1 LKGNRADVSE
11 HEQPERRR
19 VRGRRLTDK
28 QALVLELVSEGLEN
42 KEIGHRM
49 GLSEQAVKEHVSTLL
64 HRLAVR
70 NRAALAEIA
79 TELKIIGTSDLDPE
93 WLNYIFKRSPVM
105 TAIVRGPDHVFVA
118 VNAAYADVAGASEGL
133 IGRSFR
139 EVFPAGAIKVLD
151 EVYRTGKPQLL
162 HNFRGR
168 WGRQPEEEDGYAEVT
183 LQPLPGPEGVAGIS
197 ILAVDV
203 TDAVR
208 ARQQLVELSEEELA
222 LLDLIPSAIIV
233 LDRRG
238 SIVKVNR
245 AAKTLL
251 GDGPFAA
258 VSSESAKRYQ
268 LRDATTGGELPSV
281 DEALVR
287 ALSGETFRDLRIR
300 MFLPARGRETSL
312 RIDAE
317 PLRAPDGAV
326 RAVVAA
332 LTELEHSASA

>member
-1 LKGNRADVSE
+1 LSDNAPE
-11 HEQPERRR
+11 AERRR

-28 QALVLELVSEGLEN
+28 QALVLDLVSEGLEN

-79 TELKIIGTSDLDPE
+79 TELKIVGTSDLDPE

-118 VNAAYADVAGASEGL
+118 VNAAYADASGTTEGL
-133 IGRSFR
+133 VGRSFR

-151 EVYRTGKPQLL
+151 EVYATGKSQLL

-168 WGRQPEEEDGYAEVT
+168 WGRQPDEEDGYAEVT

-197 ILAVDV
+197 ILAVDM

-208 ARQQLVELSEEELA
+208 ARQQLAELSEEELA
-222 LLDLIPSAIIV
+222 MLDLIPSAIIV
-233 LDRRG
+233 LDRLG
-238 SIVKVNR
+238 AIVKVNR
-245 AAKTLL
+245 AARALL
-251 GDGPFAA
+251 GDGPFSA
-258 VSSESAKRYQ
+258 VSSESAKRYR
-268 LRDATTGGELPSV
+268 LRDAAGGELPSV

-287 ALSGETFRDLRIR
+287 ALAGETFRDLRIR
-300 MFLPARGRETSL
+300 IFLPARGRETSL

-332 LTELEHSASA
+332 LTELEQSASA

>member
-11 HEQPERRR
+11 PEPERRR

-93 WLNYIFKRSPVM
+93 WLSYIFKRSPVM

-139 EVFPAGAIKVLD
+139 EVFPAGAVKVLD
-151 EVYRTGKPQLL
+151 EVYATGKPQLL

-168 WGRQPEEEDGYAEVT
+168 WGRQPDEEDGYAEVT

-208 ARQQLVELSEEELA
+208 ARQKLVELSEEELA
-222 LLDLIPSAIIV
+222 LLDLLPSAIIV

-238 SIVKVNR
+238 AIVKVNR

-251 GDGPFAA
+251 GDGPFAP

-332 LTELEHSASA
+332 LTELEYSASA

>member
-1 LKGNRADVSE
+1 LKASGADVSE
-11 HEQPERRR
+11 PEQPERRR
-19 VRGRRLTDK
+19 VLGRRLTDK

-79 TELKIIGTSDLDPE
+79 TELKIVGTTELDPE

-118 VNAAYADVAGASEGL
+118 VNAAYADASGTTEGL
-133 IGRSFR
+133 VGRSFR
-139 EVFPAGAIKVLD
+139 DVFPAGAIEILD
-151 EVYRTGKPQLL
+151 EVYATGKPQLL

-168 WGRQPEEEDGYAEVT
+168 WGRQPDEDDGYAEVT

-197 ILAVDV
+197 ILAVDM

-208 ARQQLVELSEEELA
+208 ARQKLVELSEEELA

-238 SIVKVNR
+238 AIVKVNR
-245 AAKTLL
+245 AAKALL

-258 VSSESAKRYQ
+258 VSSESAKPYR
-268 LRDATTGGELPSV
+268 LRDATTGREFRSV
-281 DEALVR
+281 DETLER
-287 ALSGETFRDLRIR
+287 ALAGETFRDLRIR
-300 MFLPARGRETSL
+300 MFLPARGRDASL
-312 RIDAE
+312 RVDAE

-332 LTELEHSASA
+332 LTELENSAPA

>member
-1 LKGNRADVSE
+1 M
-11 HEQPERRR
+11 
-19 VRGRRLTDK
+19 RGRRLTDK
-28 QALVLELVSEGLEN
+28 QTLVLELVSEGLEN

-79 TELKIIGTSDLDPE
+79 TELKIVGTTDLDPE

-118 VNAAYADVAGASEGL
+118 VNAAYADASGTTEGL

-139 EVFPAGAIKVLD
+139 DVFPAGAIKVLD
-151 EVYRTGKPQLL
+151 EVYATGKSQLL

-168 WGRQPEEEDGYAEVT
+168 WGRQPDEEDGYAEVT

-197 ILAVDV
+197 ILAVDM

-208 ARQQLVELSEEELA
+208 ARQQLAELSEEELA
-222 LLDLIPSAIIV
+222 MLDLIPSAIIV
-233 LDRRG
+233 LDRLG
-238 SIVKVNR
+238 AIVKVNR
-245 AAKTLL
+245 AARALL

-258 VSSESAKRYQ
+258 VSSASAKRYQ
-268 LRDATTGGELPSV
+268 LRDPATGHERPSV
-281 DEALVR
+281 DETLVR
-287 ALSGETFRDLRIR
+287 ALAGETFRDLRIR
-300 MFLPARGRETSL
+300 MFLPARGRDASL

-332 LTELEHSASA
+332 LTELEQSASA

>member
-1 LKGNRADVSE
+1 LSDNAPE
-11 HEQPERRR
+11 AERRR

-118 VNAAYADVAGASEGL
+118 VNAAYADASGTAEGL

-139 EVFPAGAIKVLD
+139 DVFPAGAIKVLD
-151 EVYRTGKPQLL
+151 EVYATGKPQLL

-168 WGRQPEEEDGYAEVT
+168 WGRQPDEDDGYAEVT

-197 ILAVDV
+197 ILAVDM

-208 ARQQLVELSEEELA
+208 ARQQLAELSEEELA
-222 LLDLIPSAIIV
+222 MLDLIPSAIIV
-233 LDRRG
+233 LDPRG
-238 SIVKVNR
+238 AIVKVNR

-251 GDGPFAA
+251 GDGPFAS

-268 LRDATTGGELPSV
+268 LRDATTGSELPSV

-287 ALSGETFRDLRIR
+287 ALAGETFRDLRIR
-300 MFLPARGRETSL
+300 MFLPARGREASL

-317 PLRAPDGAV
+317 PLRGPNGAV

-332 LTELEHSASA
+332 LTELSASV

>member
-1 LKGNRADVSE
+1 LKGNRADVSAPA
-11 HEQPERRR
+11 QPERRR

-42 KEIGHRM
+42 KEIGYRM

-79 TELKIIGTSDLDPE
+79 TELKIVGTSDLDPE

-118 VNAAYADVAGASEGL
+118 VNAAYADASGITEGL

-151 EVYRTGKPQLL
+151 EVYATGKPQLL

-168 WGRQPEEEDGYAEVT
+168 WGRQPDEEDGYAEVT

-197 ILAVDV
+197 ILAVDM

-208 ARQQLVELSEEELA
+208 AHQQLVELSEEELA

-238 SIVKVNR
+238 AIVKVNR
-245 AAKTLL
+245 AAKALL

-258 VSSESAKRYQ
+258 VSSESAKRYR
-268 LRDATTGGELPSV
+268 LRDAAGGELPSV

-287 ALSGETFRDLRIR
+287 ALAGETFRDLRIR
-300 MFLPARGRETSL
+300 MFLPARGREASL

-317 PLRAPDGAV
+317 PLRAANGAV

-332 LTELEHSASA
+332 LTEVEQSASV

>member
-1 LKGNRADVSE
+1 MKGNRANVSE
-11 HEQPERRR
+11 SEQPERRR

-79 TELKIIGTSDLDPE
+79 TELKIVGTTDLDPE
-93 WLNYIFKRSPVM
+93 WLSYIFKRSPVM

-118 VNAAYADVAGASEGL
+118 VNAAYADASGTTEGL

-139 EVFPAGAIKVLD
+139 DVFPAGAIKVLD
-151 EVYRTGKPQLL
+151 EVYATGKPQLL

-168 WGRQPEEEDGYAEVT
+168 WGRQPDEEDGYAEVT

-197 ILAVDV
+197 ILAVDM

-208 ARQQLVELSEEELA
+208 ARQKLIELSEEELA

-238 SIVKVNR
+238 AIVKVNR
-245 AAKTLL
+245 AARALL
-251 GDGPFAA
+251 GDGPFAP
-258 VSSESAKRYQ
+258 VSSASAKRYQ
-268 LRDATTGGELPSV
+268 LRDAVTGGELPSV
-281 DEALVR
+281 DETLVR
-287 ALSGETFRDLRIR
+287 ALAGETFRDLRIR
-300 MFLPARGRETSL
+300 MFLPARGREASL

-317 PLRAPDGAV
+317 PLRAADGAV

-332 LTELEHSASA
+332 LTELEQSASI

>member
-1 LKGNRADVSE
+1 
-11 HEQPERRR
+11 
-19 VRGRRLTDK
+19 
-28 QALVLELVSEGLEN
+28 
-42 KEIGHRM
+42 
-49 GLSEQAVKEHVSTLL
+49 
-64 HRLAVR
+64 
-70 NRAALAEIA
+70 
-79 TELKIIGTSDLDPE
+79 
-93 WLNYIFKRSPVM
+93 M

-118 VNAAYADVAGASEGL
+118 VNAAYADASGTTEGL

-151 EVYRTGKPQLL
+151 EVYATGKPQLL

-168 WGRQPEEEDGYAEVT
+168 WGRQPDEEDGYSEVT

-197 ILAVDV
+197 ILAVDM

-208 ARQQLVELSEEELA
+208 ARQELAELSEEELA
-222 LLDLIPSAIIV
+222 LLDLVPSAIIV

-238 SIVKVNR
+238 AIVKVNP
-245 AAKTLL
+245 AAKALL

-258 VSSESAKRYQ
+258 VNSESAKRYQ
-268 LRDATTGGELPSV
+268 LRDAATGGELASV

-287 ALSGETFRDLRIR
+287 ALAGETFRDLRIR
-300 MFLPARGRETSL
+300 MFLPARGREASL

-317 PLRAPDGAV
+317 PLRAPNGAV

-332 LTELEHSASA
+332 LTELSASV

>member
-1 LKGNRADVSE
+1 M
-11 HEQPERRR
+11 
-19 VRGRRLTDK
+19 
-28 QALVLELVSEGLEN
+28 LELVSEGLEN

-139 EVFPAGAIKVLD
+139 DVFPTGAIKVLD
-151 EVYRTGKPQLL
+151 EVYATGKPQLL

-168 WGRQPEEEDGYAEVT
+168 WGRQPDEEDGYAEVT

-197 ILAVDV
+197 ILAVDM

-208 ARQQLVELSEEELA
+208 ARQQLAELSEEELA
-222 LLDLIPSAIIV
+222 LLDLVPSAIIV

-238 SIVKVNR
+238 AIVKVNT
-245 AAKTLL
+245 AAKALF

-258 VSSESAKRYQ
+258 VTSESAKRYQ
-268 LRDATTGGELPSV
+268 LRDAATGGELASV

-287 ALSGETFRDLRIR
+287 ALAGETFRDLRIR
-300 MFLPARGRETSL
+300 MFLPARGREASL

-317 PLRAPDGAV
+317 PLRGPNGAV

-332 LTELEHSASA
+332 LTELSTPA

>member
-1 LKGNRADVSE
+1 MDSE
-11 HEQPERRR
+11 LSNNAPEAERRR

-118 VNAAYADVAGASEGL
+118 VNAAYADASGATEEL

-139 EVFPAGAIKVLD
+139 DVFPAGAIKVLD
-151 EVYRTGKPQLL
+151 EVYATGKAQLL

-168 WGRQPEEEDGYAEVT
+168 WGRQPDEDDGYAEVT

-197 ILAVDV
+197 ILAVDM

-208 ARQQLVELSEEELA
+208 ARQQLAELSEEELA
-222 LLDLIPSAIIV
+222 LLDLVPSAIIV

-238 SIVKVNR
+238 AIVKVNR
-245 AAKTLL
+245 AAKALL

-258 VSSESAKRYQ
+258 VNSESAQRYQ
-268 LRDATTGGELPSV
+268 VRDADTGGELLSV

-287 ALSGETFRDLRIR
+287 ALAGETFRDLRIR
-300 MFLPARGRETSL
+300 MFLPARGREASL

-317 PLRAPDGAV
+317 PLRGPHGAV

-332 LTELEHSASA
+332 LTELTASV

>member
-1 LKGNRADVSE
+1 
-11 HEQPERRR
+11 
-19 VRGRRLTDK
+19 
-28 QALVLELVSEGLEN
+28 VLELVSEGLEN

-49 GLSEQAVKEHVSTLL
+49 GLSEQAIKEHVSTLL

-139 EVFPAGAIKVLD
+139 DVFPGGAIKALD
-151 EVYRTGKPQLL
+151 EVYATGKAQLL

-168 WGRQPEEEDGYAEVT
+168 WGRQPDEEDGYAEVT

-197 ILAVDV
+197 ILAVDM

-208 ARQQLVELSEEELA
+208 ARQQLAELSEEELA
-222 LLDLIPSAIIV
+222 LLDLVPSAIIV
-233 LDRRG
+233 LDPRG
-238 SIVKVNR
+238 VIVKVNP

-258 VSSESAKRYQ
+258 V
-268 LRDATTGGELPSV
+268 

-287 ALSGETFRDLRIR
+287 ALAGETFRDLRIR
-300 MFLPARGRETSL
+300 MFLPTRGRETSL

-317 PLRAPDGAV
+317 PLRAPNGAV

-332 LTELEHSASA
+332 LTELEQPATA

>member
-1 LKGNRADVSE
+1 MSNNAPE
-11 HEQPERRR
+11 AERRR

-28 QALVLELVSEGLEN
+28 QALVLELVSAGLEN

-118 VNAAYADVAGASEGL
+118 VNAAYADASGATEEL

-139 EVFPAGAIKVLD
+139 DVFPAGAIKVLD
-151 EVYRTGKPQLL
+151 EVYATGKAQLL

-168 WGRQPEEEDGYAEVT
+168 WGRQPGEDDGYAEVT
-183 LQPLPGPEGVAGIS
+183 LQPLPGPDGVAGIS
-197 ILAVDV
+197 ILAVDM

-208 ARQQLVELSEEELA
+208 ARQQLADLSEEELA

-233 LDRRG
+233 LDRQG
-238 SIVKVNR
+238 AVVKVNR
-245 AAKTLL
+245 AARALL
-251 GDGPFAA
+251 GDGPFPA
-258 VSSESAKRYQ
+258 VSSESVKQYQ
-268 LRDATTGGELPSV
+268 LRDAATGGELPSV
-281 DEALVR
+281 DETLVR
-287 ALSGETFRDLRIR
+287 ALSGETLRDLRIR
-300 MFLPARGRETSL
+300 MFLPARGREASL

-317 PLRAPDGAV
+317 PLRAPNGAV

-332 LTELEHSASA
+332 LTELEYSASA

>member
-1 LKGNRADVSE
+1 VDSE
-11 HEQPERRR
+11 LSNNAPEAERRR

-28 QALVLELVSEGLEN
+28 QALVLELVSAGLEN

-70 NRAALAEIA
+70 NRAGLAEIA

-118 VNAAYADVAGASEGL
+118 VNAAYADASGATEEL

-139 EVFPAGAIKVLD
+139 DVFPAGAIKVLD
-151 EVYRTGKPQLL
+151 EVYATGKAQLL

-168 WGRQPEEEDGYAEVT
+168 WGRQPGEDDGYAEVT

-197 ILAVDV
+197 ILAVDM

-208 ARQQLVELSEEELA
+208 ARQQLADLSEEELA

-233 LDRRG
+233 LDRQG
-238 SIVKVNR
+238 AVVKVNR
-245 AAKTLL
+245 AARALL
-251 GDGPFAA
+251 GDGPFPA
-258 VSSESAKRYQ
+258 VSSESVKQYQ
-268 LRDATTGGELPSV
+268 LRDGVTGGELPSV
-281 DEALVR
+281 DETLVR

-300 MFLPARGRETSL
+300 MFLPARGRDASL

-317 PLRAPDGAV
+317 PLRAPNGAV

-332 LTELEHSASA
+332 LTELEYSASA

>member
-1 LKGNRADVSE
+1 M
-11 HEQPERRR
+11 
-19 VRGRRLTDK
+19 
-28 QALVLELVSEGLEN
+28 LELVSEGLEN

-93 WLNYIFKRSPVM
+93 WLSYIFKRSPVM

-168 WGRQPEEEDGYAEVT
+168 WGRQPDEEDGYAEVT

-208 ARQQLVELSEEELA
+208 ARQKLVELSEEELA

-238 SIVKVNR
+238 AIVKVNR

-268 LRDATTGGELPSV
+268 LRDAATGGELPSV

-287 ALSGETFRDLRIR
+287 ALAGETFRDLRIR

-332 LTELEHSASA
+332 LTELEYSASA

>member
-1 LKGNRADVSE
+1 
-11 HEQPERRR
+11 
-19 VRGRRLTDK
+19 
-28 QALVLELVSEGLEN
+28 
-42 KEIGHRM
+42 M

-118 VNAAYADVAGASEGL
+118 VNAAYADVAGVGEGL

-139 EVFPAGAIKVLD
+139 DVFPAGAIKVLD
-151 EVYRTGKPQLL
+151 EVYATGKPQLL

-168 WGRQPEEEDGYAEVT
+168 WGRQPDEEDGYAEVT

-203 TDAVR
+203 TEAVR
-208 ARQQLVELSEEELA
+208 ARQKLVELSEEELA

-251 GDGPFAA
+251 G
-258 VSSESAKRYQ
+258 
-268 LRDATTGGELPSV
+268 DATTGGELPSV

-332 LTELEHSASA
+332 LTELEYSASA

>member
-1 LKGNRADVSE
+1 MSEAD
-11 HEQPERRR
+11 HPERRR

-49 GLSEQAVKEHVSTLL
+49 GLSEQAIKEHVSTLL

-79 TELKIIGTSDLDPE
+79 TELKIIGTTDLDPE

-139 EVFPAGAIKVLD
+139 DVFPGGAIKALD
-151 EVYRTGKPQLL
+151 EVYATGKAHLL

-168 WGRQPEEEDGYAEVT
+168 WGRQPDEEDGYAEVT

-197 ILAVDV
+197 ILAVDM

-208 ARQQLVELSEEELA
+208 ARQQLAELSEEELA
-222 LLDLIPSAIIV
+222 LLDLVPSAIIV
-233 LDRRG
+233 LDPRG
-238 SIVKVNR
+238 VIVKVNP

-258 VSSESAKRYQ
+258 V
-268 LRDATTGGELPSV
+268 

-287 ALSGETFRDLRIR
+287 ALAGETFRDLRIR
-300 MFLPARGRETSL
+300 MFLPTRGRETSL

-317 PLRAPDGAV
+317 PLRAPNGAV

-332 LTELEHSASA
+332 LTELEQPATA

>member
-1 LKGNRADVSE
+1 M
-11 HEQPERRR
+11 
-19 VRGRRLTDK
+19 
-28 QALVLELVSEGLEN
+28 LELVSEGLEN

-64 HRLAVR
+64 RRLAVR

-79 TELKIIGTSDLDPE
+79 TELKIVGTTDLDPE
-93 WLNYIFKRSPVM
+93 WLTYIFKRSPVM

-139 EVFPAGAIKVLD
+139 DVFPTGAIKILD
-151 EVYRTGKPQLL
+151 EVYATGKAQLL

-168 WGRQPEEEDGYAEVT
+168 WGRQADEEDGYAEVT

-197 ILAVDV
+197 ILAVDM

-208 ARQQLVELSEEELA
+208 ARERLAELSEEELA
-222 LLDLIPSAIIV
+222 LLDLVPSAIIV

-238 SIVKVNR
+238 AIVKVNP
-245 AAKTLL
+245 AAKALL

-258 VSSESAKRYQ
+258 VTSESAKRYQ
-268 LRDATTGGELPSV
+268 LRDATTGGELASV

-287 ALSGETFRDLRIR
+287 ALAGETFRDLRIR

-317 PLRAPDGAV
+317 PLRGPTGAV

-332 LTELEHSASA
+332 LTELSASA